1 MPTEK
6 SSNRTLWMFRGLF
19 ALVAVALLALVLH
32 SGSSRT
38 ADADWLKL
46 TEGRGRT
53 AQGASI
59 AMRFDRPGHPLAL
72 ATYVRAPCANGSSWR
87 TSWSPFDGPAVT
99 FRRERRG
106 VRVVETS
113 ARTHADGTFGQTVLS
128 MHATLGPGA
137 TQVRGWVRMTVA
149 FSRAN
154 GWSTPCD
161 SGRVPFTIDA
171 PRAPTR
177 VAQAPRPIL

>member
-1 MPTEK
+1 MPTGK

-19 ALVAVALLALVLH
+19 ALVAVLLLALILLH
-32 SGSSRT
+32 SSPGPT

-59 AMRFDRPGHPLAL
+59 AMRFDRPAHPLAL
-72 ATYVRAPCANGSSWR
+72 ETSLRARCANGSSWGLR
-87 TSWSPFDGPAVT
+87 WSPFDGTAAR

-106 VRVVETS
+106 LRVVEIS
-113 ARTHADGTFGQTVLS
+113 ARTYGDGTFGQNVLS
-128 MHATLGPGA
+128 MRATLGPGA
-137 TQVRGWVRMTVA
+137 RQVRGWVRLTVA

-154 GWSTPCD
+154 GWSTTCD
-161 SGRVPFTIDA
+161 SGRVPFAIDA
-171 PRAPTR
+171 PLAPARATS
-177 VAQAPRPIL
+177 ARPS